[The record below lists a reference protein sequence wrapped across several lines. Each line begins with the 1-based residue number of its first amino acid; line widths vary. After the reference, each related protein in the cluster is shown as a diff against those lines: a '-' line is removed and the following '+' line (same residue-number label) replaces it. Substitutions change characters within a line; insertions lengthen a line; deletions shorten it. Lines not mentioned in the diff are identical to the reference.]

1 MTLLFGIAKDL
12 LRLLIIID
20 MGAAIVLLALGFR
33 ESFAMAANTPEWPGL
48 FTLRRPTASSYSD
61 EYRAHRRQMF
71 RYGLAFLP
79 AIVIAALLIGLDHLL
94 FGTPG

>member
-12 LRLLIIID
+12 LHLLIIVN
-20 MGAAIVLLALGFR
+20 MGAGMVLLALGFR
-33 ESFAMAANTPEWPGL
+33 ESFAMTACTPEWPGL

-71 RYGLAFLP
+71 RYGLAFL
-79 AIVIAALLIGLDHLL
+79 AVTGLAVLLIGLNNLL
-94 FGTPG
+94 FKTPG